1 MVEVRRVALPGV
13 GVMHSFATVDG
24 VELAVVAHR
33 TGSSDLVIRHGDDDR
48 PAVTLRLEEDEAY
61 TLADLLGGTRVI
73 ESITDLDDL
82 PGVPIDWFAIDER
95 DAIVDQPIG
104 LVPAVEGG
112 AIVAVVRGDHA
123 HPAPNADFV
132 VRAGDTLVVAGP
144 AHGIE
149 EMFRAVRD
157 GVGLAERPR
166 LSPDES
172 PDA

>member
-48 PAVTLRLEEDEAY
+48 QAVTLRLEEDEAY
-61 TLADLLGGTRVI
+61 TLADLLGGTRVV
-73 ESITDLDDL
+73 ESIVDLDDL
-82 PGVPIDWFAIDER
+82 PGVPIHWFTVDR
-95 DAIVDQPIG
+95 DDAIVGRTIG
-104 LVPAVEGG
+104 EVPAVEGV

-123 HPAPNADFV
+123 HSAPNADFV
-132 VRAGDTLVVAGP
+132 VHAGDSLVAAGP
-144 AHGIE
+144 AQGIDAL
-149 EMFRAVRD
+149 FRALRD
-157 GVGLAERPR
+157 GDGLAGSTAVMPA
-166 LSPDES
+166 ES